1 MRRDLWFREISLI
14 HTVGFVMGYFVIG
27 VGSALAGAG
36 VWALVLASIANVLV
50 NAILTYTRVRHPA
63 ESTLVGLRPNACA
76 RTDKWTAARQRC
88 RTSDNL
94 M

>member
-50 NAILTYTRVRHPA
+50 NAILTYT
-63 ESTLVGLRPNACA
+63 ACA
-76 RTDKWTAARQRC
+76 APR
-88 RTSDNL
+88 
-94 M
+94 